1 MNGTLKTVLLTLL
14 TLSMLTI
21 AIIEL
26 SGISHT
32 ALFNKNKAVA
42 APGRSAL
49 NHIDAG
55 VTPSG
60 AVVPTDAHTVKHPKT
75 TIKFDKESYDFGTI
89 KDGDIVEHVYTF
101 KNTGSHPLII
111 DEVVATCGCTVPAYT
126 KTPVAPGAKG
136 EIAISF
142 NSKGRAGNVD
152 KNIFLKSNA
161 QEESIPLYFKAVVKP

>member
-14 TLSMLTI
+14 TLSVLTI

-26 SGISHT
+26 SGISQT

-42 APGRSAL
+42 APNHSAV
-49 NHIDAG
+49 NHIEAG
-55 VTPSG
+55 ATPSG
-60 AVVPTDAHTVKHPKT
+60 AAIPAEANAVKHPKT
-75 TIKFDKESYDFGTI
+75 TIKFDKDTYDFGTI
-89 KDGDIVEHVYTF
+89 KDGDVVEHVYTF
-101 KNTGSHPLII
+101 RNTGSHPLII

-126 KTPVAPGAKG
+126 KTPVPPGAKG

-152 KNIFLKSNA
+152 KNIILKSNA
-161 QEESIPLYFKAVVKP
+161 QEESIPLFFKAVVKP

>member
-14 TLSMLTI
+14 TLSVLTI

-26 SGISHT
+26 SGISQT

-42 APGRSAL
+42 APNHSAV
-49 NHIDAG
+49 NHIEAG
-55 VTPSG
+55 ATPSG
-60 AVVPTDAHTVKHPKT
+60 AAIPAEASAAKHPKT
-75 TIKFDKESYDFGTI
+75 TIKFDKDTYDFGTI
-89 KDGDIVEHVYTF
+89 KDGDVVEHVYTF
-101 KNTGSHPLII
+101 RNTGSHPLII

-126 KTPVAPGAKG
+126 KTPVPPGAKG

-152 KNIFLKSNA
+152 KNIILKSNA
-161 QEESIPLYFKAVVKP
+161 QEESIPLFFKAVVKP

>member
-1 MNGTLKTVLLTLL
+1 MNGTFKTVLLTLL
-14 TLSMLTI
+14 TLSVLTI

-26 SGISHT
+26 SGVSHT
-32 ALFNKNKAVA
+32 ALFNKNKAGDPTGHNTA
-42 APGRSAL
+42 NHTEAGIMPGGGTTNPA
-49 NHIDAG
+49 NTA
-55 VTPSG
+55 
-60 AVVPTDAHTVKHPKT
+60 KHPKT
-75 TIKFDKESYDFGTI
+75 TIKFDKESYDFGSI
-89 KDGDIVEHVYTF
+89 KDGDVVEHIYTF

-126 KTPVAPGAKG
+126 KTPVPPGAKG

-152 KNIFLKSNA
+152 KNIILKSNA

>member
-14 TLSMLTI
+14 TLSALTI

-26 SGISHT
+26 SGVSQT
-32 ALFNKNKAVA
+32 ALFNRNKTVA
-42 APGRSAL
+42 APTQSAV

-55 VTPSG
+55 ATPSG
-60 AVVPTDAHTVKHPKT
+60 ATVPAEANATKHPKT

-89 KDGDIVEHVYTF
+89 KDGDVVEHVYTF
-101 KNTGSHPLII
+101 KNTGNHPLII

-142 NSKGRAGNVD
+142 NSKGRTGNVD
-152 KNIFLKSNA
+152 KNIILKSNA
-161 QEESIPLYFKAVVKP
+161 QEASIPLFFKAVVKP

>member
-42 APGRSAL
+42 AS
-49 NHIDAG
+49 NHAAIRHLEAG
-55 VTPSG
+55 TPSG
-60 AVVPTDAHTVKHPKT
+60 AVMTTDTHTVKHPKT

-89 KDGDIVEHVYTF
+89 KDGDVVEHVYTF

-152 KNIFLKSNA
+152 KNIILKSNA
-161 QEESIPLYFKAVVKP
+161 QEESIPLFFKAVVKP

>member
-14 TLSMLTI
+14 TLSALTI

-26 SGISHT
+26 SGISQT
-32 ALFNKNKAVA
+32 ALFNKNKAAA
-42 APGRSAL
+42 APHHATV
-49 NHIDAG
+49 NHIEAG
-55 VTPSG
+55 ATPSG
-60 AVVPTDAHTVKHPKT
+60 AAVPSDTHTIKHPKT
-75 TIKFDKESYDFGTI
+75 TIKFDKDSYDFGTI
-89 KDGDIVEHVYTF
+89 KDGDVVEHVYTF

-142 NSKGRAGNVD
+142 NSKGRTGNVD

>member
-42 APGRSAL
+42 AP
-49 NHIDAG
+49 NHAAIRHIESG
-55 VTPSG
+55 TPSG
-60 AVVPTDAHTVKHPKT
+60 AVMNTDTHMVKHPKT

-89 KDGDIVEHVYTF
+89 KDGDVVEHVYTF

-152 KNIFLKSNA
+152 KNIILKSNA
-161 QEESIPLYFKAVVKP
+161 QEESIPLFFKAVVKP

>member
-14 TLSMLTI
+14 TLSALTI

-26 SGISHT
+26 SGVSQN

-42 APGRSAL
+42 APNHSAA
-49 NHIDAG
+49 NHIEAG
-55 VTPSG
+55 TLPSG
-60 AVVPTDAHTVKHPKT
+60 AAASGEANAVKHPKT
-75 TIKFDKESYDFGTI
+75 SIKFDKDTYDFGTI
-89 KDGDIVEHVYTF
+89 KDGDVVEHVYTF

-142 NSKGRAGNVD
+142 NSKGRTGNVD
-152 KNIFLKSNA
+152 KNIILKSNA

>member
-42 APGRSAL
+42 APGRTAI
-49 NHIDAG
+49 NHVDAG
-55 VTPSG
+55 GTPSG

-89 KDGDIVEHVYTF
+89 KDGDVVEHVYTF
-101 KNTGSHPLII
+101 KNTGNHPLII

-142 NSKGRAGNVD
+142 NSKGRTGNVD